1 MADIDKGLYAAPVGV
16 EEMAE
21 SEEAIEIEI
30 EDPEKVT
37 IGIGESEIVIDPDA
51 MEDEEFSKNLGEDLD
66 EQYMAQL
73 SSDLLEDFT
82 NDLNSRKDWLETYV
96 DGLELLGLKIEER
109 TEPWEGACAVYHPL
123 LSEALVKFQAET
135 MMETFPAAG
144 PVKTSIIGKETDE
157 CIEASARVQEN
168 MNYQLMDKM
177 PEYRPE
183 HERML
188 WGLGLAGNA
197 FKKVY
202 YDPALERQVSI
213 FVPAE
218 DMVVPYGASNLETAE
233 RVTHVMRK
241 TKQELHYLQEMG
253 FYRDTEL
260 GEPSYDLDEVEKKIA
275 EQMGFDATN
284 DDRYKI
290 LEMNVNLDLEGY
302 EDKDGSRKT
311 GIALPYIV
319 TIDKGTS
326 EILAIRRNWNQDDSM
341 KKRRE
346 HFVHYGY
353 IPGFGFYC
361 FGLIHLIGG
370 FSKSG
375 TMLLRQLVDAGTLSN
390 LPGGF
395 KARGL
400 RIKGDDTPIG
410 PAEWRDVDA
419 PSGTIRDNLMPL
431 PYKEPSQVLAALM
444 DKIID
449 EGRRFAT
456 AADMK
461 VSDMSSNSP
470 VGSTLAIL
478 ERTLK
483 VMSAVNARIYYA
495 MKKEFGLL
503 KTLIRDYT
511 DPNYQYD
518 PATGTPGAKQED
530 YDKVNLIPV
539 ADPNAAT
546 MAQKVVQYQAVMQM
560 AQQNPAIYD
569 LPELNR
575 QMLDVLGVKNAEKLI
590 PNEDDVKQL
599 DPVSENMNILNGK
612 PVKAFI
618 DQDHKAHIEVHMA
631 FANDPKI
638 RQLVGQSTKAPLIQA
653 AMEAHIAEHVAFQYR
668 LEIEEKLGVP
678 LPPPDEVLPSD
689 IENDIARVSAPAA
702 EKLLQ
707 ANQVEAN
714 SIWEM
719 IIQRDLGFKAAVP
732 PKYDILAKDRSGK
745 PFVASPVNPFLR
757 AINFI
762 SPVTIGY
769 TEGDPVKEALFE
781 IGYNIPQEIS
791 YFEGEP
797 LTSLE
802 KSELQRYM
810 ATDTQFRNALEQIVS
825 NPQWQ
830 AQVKAY
836 KDAGILNRDNYKVN
850 ATPFYQQ
857 IREQFISV
865 KARAMSQMLAEN
877 EKLRS
882 RVELRRARLAQTSTG
897 YYNKI
902 NE

>member
-1 MADIDKGLYAAPVGV
+1 MADVDKGLYAAPVGI
-16 EEMAE
+16 EEAAI
-21 SEEAIEIEI
+21 EEQAIEIEI

-37 IGIGESEIVIDPDA
+37 IGIGDTEIVIDPDA
-51 MEDEEFSKNLGEDLD
+51 MEDDEFNKNLAEDLD
-66 EQYMAQL
+66 EKYMATL

-109 TEPWEGACAVYHPL
+109 SEPWEGACAVYHPL

-157 CIEASARVQEN
+157 CIEAAQRVQEN

-241 TKQELHYLQEMG
+241 TEQELHTLQHLG
-253 FYRDTEL
+253 FYRDVEL
-260 GEPSYDLDEVEKKIA
+260 GEPDYDLDEVEKKIA

-302 EDKDGSRKT
+302 EDEDKDGKT

-319 TIDKGTS
+319 TIDKGTQ
-326 EILAIRRNWNQDDSM
+326 EVLAIRRNWKQEDSQQ
-341 KKRRE
+341 KRRE

-419 PSGTIRDNLMPL
+419 PAGSLRDNLMPL

-449 EGRRFAT
+449 EGRRFAS

-461 VSDMSSNSP
+461 VSDMSANSP

-483 VMSAVNARIYYA
+483 VMSAVNARIYYS

-503 KTLIRDYT
+503 KNIIADYT
-511 DPNYQYD
+511 DPDYQYD
-518 PATGTPGAKQED
+518 PSTGTPGAKQED
-530 YDKVNLIPV
+530 YDKVQLIPV

-560 AQQNPAIYD
+560 AQQNPDIYD
-569 LPELNR
+569 LKELNK
-575 QMLDVLGVKNAEKLI
+575 QMLEVLGVKNIGKLI
-590 PNEDDVKQL
+590 PTDDDAKPL
-599 DPVSENMNILNGK
+599 DPVSENMNMINGS
-612 PVKAFI
+612 PVKAFLF
-618 DQDHKAHIEVHMA
+618 QDHKAHIEVHRA
-631 FANDPKI
+631 FRDDPLV
-638 RQLVGQSTKAPLIQA
+638 REMVGQNPKAPQMQA
-653 AMEAHIAEHVAFQYR
+653 AMEAHIAEHIAFQYR
-668 LEIEEKLGVP
+668 LEIEKQLGVP
-678 LPPPDEVLPSD
+678 LPKEDEVMP
-689 IENDIARVSAPAA
+689 ENIQNQVARLSAGAA
-702 EKLLQ
+702 QKLLQ
-707 ANQVEAN
+707 LNQADAAQRKAQKLQEDP
-714 SIWEM
+714 M
-719 IIQRDLGFKAAVP
+719 IQMQQEELRMKVQKTQADIELDKAKLMLEQEKLSTNVQRDM
-732 PKYDILAKDRSGK
+732 I
-745 PFVASPVNPFLR
+745 
-757 AINFI
+757 
-762 SPVTIGY
+762 
-769 TEGDPVKEALFE
+769 
-781 IGYNIPQEIS
+781 
-791 YFEGEP
+791 
-797 LTSLE
+797 LE
-802 KSELQRYM
+802 KARIES
-810 ATDTQFRNALEQIVS
+810 NEQIAG
-825 NPQWQ
+825 
-830 AQVKAY
+830 AQLGAKAVTDDKQIKAKELLEGAKMGVDVVQKN
-836 KDAGILNRDNYKVN
+836 KDVAL
-850 ATPFYQQ
+850 
-857 IREQFISV
+857 REKES
-865 KARAMSQMLAEN
+865 
-877 EKLRS
+877 KLRNETAAHKQKLKDETQ
-882 RVELRRARLAQTSTG
+882 VDVTKLKDETQL
-897 YYNKI
+897 NKK
-902 NE
+902 E

>member
-1 MADIDKGLYAAPVGV
+1 MADVDKGLYAAPVGI
-16 EEMAE
+16 EEAAIDE
-21 SEEAIEIEI
+21 QAIEIEI

-37 IGIGESEIVIDPDA
+37 IGIGDAEIVIDPDA
-51 MEDEEFSKNLGEDLD
+51 MADEEFNKNLAEELSDK
-66 EQYMAQL
+66 YMAEL
-73 SSDLLEDFT
+73 SSELLEDFT

-109 TEPWEGACAVYHPL
+109 SEPWEGACAVYHPL

-157 CIEASARVQEN
+157 CIEAAQRVQEN
-168 MNYQLMDKM
+168 MNYQLMDCM

-233 RVTHVMRK
+233 RITHVMRK
-241 TKQELHYLQEMG
+241 TEQELHTLQHLG
-253 FYRDTEL
+253 FYRDVEL
-260 GEPSYDLDEVEKKIA
+260 GEPDYDLDEVEKKIA

-302 EDKDGSRKT
+302 EDEDKDGKT

-319 TIDKGTS
+319 TIDKGTQ
-326 EILAIRRNWNQDDSM
+326 EVLAIRRNWKQEDSQQ
-341 KKRRE
+341 KRRE

-395 KARGL
+395 KSRGL

-419 PSGTIRDNLMPL
+419 PAGTLRDNLLPL

-449 EGRRFAT
+449 EGRRFAS

-461 VSDMSSNSP
+461 VSDMSANSP

-483 VMSAVNARIYYA
+483 VMSAVNARIYYS
-495 MKKEFGLL
+495 MKKEFDLL
-503 KTLIRDYT
+503 KILIRDYT
-511 DPNYQYD
+511 DPNYVYD

-530 YDKVNLIPV
+530 YNKVQLIPV

-560 AQQNPAIYD
+560 AQQNPDIYD
-569 LPELNR
+569 LKELNK
-575 QMLDVLGVKNAEKLI
+575 QMLEVLGVKNIGKLI
-590 PNEDDVKQL
+590 PTDDDAKPL
-599 DPVSENMNILNGK
+599 DPVSENMNMINSS
-612 PVKAFI
+612 PVKAFLF
-618 DQDHKAHIEVHMA
+618 QDHKAHLEVHRT
-631 FANDPKI
+631 FRDDPLV
-638 RQLVGQSTKAPLIQA
+638 REMVGQNPKAPQMQA
-653 AMEAHIAEHVAFQYR
+653 AMEAHLAEHIAFQYR
-668 LEIEEKLGVP
+668 LEIEKQLGVP
-678 LPPPDEVLPSD
+678 LPEEGEVMP
-689 IENDIARVSAPAA
+689 ENIQNQVARLSADAA
-702 EKLLQ
+702 QKLLQ
-707 ANQVEAN
+707 QNQADASQRQAQKLQEDPLIQMQQEELRMKVQKTQADIELDKAKLMLEQEKLSTN
-714 SIWEM
+714 V
-719 IIQRDLGFKAAVP
+719 QRDMILEKARIESNEQIAGAQLGAKAVTDDKQIKAKELLEGAKMGVDVVQ
-732 PKYDILAKDRSGK
+732 KNKDIDLREKESRLRNETQAHVQKLKDE
-745 PFVASPVNPFLR
+745 
-757 AINFI
+757 
-762 SPVTIGY
+762 TQ
-769 TEGDPVKEALFE
+769 VKETKLKNE
-781 IGYNIPQEIS
+781 
-791 YFEGEP
+791 
-797 LTSLE
+797 
-802 KSELQRYM
+802 
-810 ATDTQFRNALEQIVS
+810 TQ
-825 NPQWQ
+825 
-830 AQVKAY
+830 
-836 KDAGILNRDNYKVN
+836 LNKK
-850 ATPFYQQ
+850 
-857 IREQFISV
+857 E
-865 KARAMSQMLAEN
+865 
-877 EKLRS
+877 
-882 RVELRRARLAQTSTG
+882 
-897 YYNKI
+897 
-902 NE
+902 

>member
-1 MADIDKGLYAAPVGV
+1 MADIDKSLYAAPEGL
-16 EEMAE
+16 EELAI
-21 SEEAIEIEI
+21 SEEEIEIEI

-37 IGIGESEIVIDPDA
+37 IGIGDAEIEIEPGKMD
-51 MEDEEFSKNLGEDLD
+51 EDEFNQNLAEELD
-66 EQYMAQL
+66 EKYLAEL
-73 SSDLLEDFT
+73 ASDLLEDFSS
-82 NDLNSRKDWLETYV
+82 DVNSRKDWLETYV
-96 DGLELLGLKIEER
+96 DGLELLGLKLEDR

-144 PVKTSIIGKETDE
+144 PVKTSIVGKETPDL
-157 CIEASARVQEN
+157 IDAAQRVQEN
-168 MNYQLMDKM
+168 MNYQLVDRM

-202 YDPALERQVSI
+202 YDPALERQVSL

-241 TKQELHYLQEMG
+241 TKQEVHNLQEMG
-253 FYRDTEL
+253 FYKDVDL
-260 GEPSYDLDEVEKKIA
+260 GEPDYDLDTVEKKIA
-275 EQMGFDATN
+275 EQLGFDATN
-284 DDRYKI
+284 DDRFKI

-319 TIDKGTS
+319 TIDKGTT
-326 EILAIRRNWNQDDSM
+326 EILAIRRNWNADDKK

-353 IPGFGFYC
+353 VPGFGFYC
-361 FGLIHLIGG
+361 FGLIHLIGS

-444 DKIID
+444 NQIVD
-449 EGRRFAT
+449 EGRRFAS

-461 VSDMSSNSP
+461 VSDMSANSP

-483 VMSAVNARIYYA
+483 VMSAVNARLYYS
-495 MKKEFGLL
+495 MKKEFALL

-511 DPNYQYD
+511 DPDYVYD
-518 PATGTPGAKQED
+518 PSTGTPGAKQDD

-560 AQQNPAIYD
+560 AQQNPDIYD
-569 LPELNR
+569 LPELNK
-575 QMLDVLGVKNAEKLI
+575 QMLTVLGVKNIDKLI
-590 PNEDDVKQL
+590 PDEDDVKQI
-599 DPVSENMNILNGK
+599 DPVSENMNIINSK
-612 PVKAFI
+612 PVKAFL
-618 DQDHKAHIEVHMA
+618 DQDHDAHIEVHVA
-631 FANDPKI
+631 FAQDPNI
-638 RQLVGQSTKAPLIQA
+638 RKVVGQSTKGPLTQA
-653 AMEAHIAEHVAFQYR
+653 AMEAHIAEHVAFKYR
-668 LEIEEKLGVP
+668 MEIEKQLGVP
-678 LPPPDEVLPSD
+678 LPPVDEPLPVD
-689 IENDIARVSAPAA
+689 IENDIARISAPAA
-702 EKLLQ
+702 EKLLEKSNAEIQEEQ
-707 ANQVEAN
+707 AQQQQQDPIVQMQQQELAIKEQEAQAKAQKMMADVE
-714 SIWEM
+714 
-719 IIQRDLGFKAAVP
+719 
-732 PKYDILAKDRSGK
+732 
-745 PFVASPVNPFLR
+745 
-757 AINFI
+757 
-762 SPVTIGY
+762 
-769 TEGDPVKEALFE
+769 
-781 IGYNIPQEIS
+781 
-791 YFEGEP
+791 
-797 LTSLE
+797 LE
-802 KSELQRYM
+802 KAKLELEKMKIQSTEKIAGAKIGSEASQKQAEINAKKLMEGTKMGMQASQNSQDLVQRAKESRM
-810 ATDTQFRNALEQIVS
+810 REETTAQMQKLKDKTQIDVT
-825 NPQWQ
+825 
-830 AQVKAY
+830 
-836 KDAGILNRDNYKVN
+836 KD
-850 ATPFYQQ
+850 
-857 IREQFISV
+857 E
-865 KARAMSQMLAEN
+865 EN
-877 EKLRS
+877 
-882 RVELRRARLAQTSTG
+882 T
-897 YYNKI
+897 N
-902 NE
+902 